1 MPTMTQVRSILPDR
15 LKRARFTT
23 IAKDPSYRRYFAAE
37 DDSAS
42 IRNILTNLYEARSNA
57 SRVKRQ
63 ARSRISH
70 NAAAHRRQTQQHV
83 APERD
88 LWQEMVTRERR
99 QERLKRFQE
108 RRVEDLA
115 KRQRKLEIR
124 RNDRGERR
132 FFGGEA
138 NEVNYTFRDA
148 EHLLSTLERYLP
160 LLQSGERFL
169 LKFGEKYITLS
180 LEKYEDILGLVN
192 AWTIR
197 DVIPVGVS
205 DEELVEYIIEK
216 KEITVLRPHERMRAN
231 WHRAQGEFFPYT

>member
-1 MPTMTQVRSILPDR
+1 M
-15 LKRARFTT
+15 
-23 IAKDPSYRRYFAAE
+23 
-37 DDSAS
+37 
-42 IRNILTNLYEARSNA
+42 
-57 SRVKRQ
+57 
-63 ARSRISH
+63 
-70 NAAAHRRQTQQHV
+70 
-83 APERD
+83 
-88 LWQEMVTRERR
+88 
-99 QERLKRFQE
+99 KRFQE

-216 KEITVLRPHERMRAN
+216 KEITVLRPHERMGAN
-231 WHRAQGEFFPYT
+231 WHRAQGEFFPYTHDFGCEELTTL